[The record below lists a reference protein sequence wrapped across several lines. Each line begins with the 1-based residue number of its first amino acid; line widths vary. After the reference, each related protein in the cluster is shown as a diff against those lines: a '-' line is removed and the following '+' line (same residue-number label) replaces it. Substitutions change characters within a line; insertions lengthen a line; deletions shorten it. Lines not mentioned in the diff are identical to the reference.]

1 MPKIVRETS
10 KLETGD
16 YGYGAVIMAN
26 KADEIADSY
35 LLALLE
41 WAKNVWDW
49 EAVVTVAENR
59 GESLELVGDHPEL
72 ICYNLSKDD
81 LVGLFGGKYGG
92 SPGPIPGFLDL
103 AYRKEYATDAISDEW
118 ADIIAYCYI
127 PVGRFSDEV
136 LAELRGEDLGEGVA

>member
-1 MPKIVRETS
+1 MPKIIREAS

-16 YGYGAVIMAN
+16 YGYSAVIMTD
-26 KADEIADSY
+26 KADEIPDSY

-49 EAVVTVAENR
+49 ESVVTLAENR
-59 GESLELVGDHPEL
+59 AESLERVGDHPEL

-81 LVGLFGGKYGG
+81 LVGLLGGKYGG

-103 AYRKEYATDAISDEW
+103 EYRKEYATDAFSDDW
-118 ADIIAYCYI
+118 ADIQAGCYI
-127 PVGRFSDEV
+127 PVGRFSEEV
-136 LAELRGEDLGEGVA
+136 LAELRGEE